1 MGLRPADR
9 LALLL
14 LVLLACLAVAPAL
27 APGRVFASV
36 HSAVRVPL
44 DGSMTEGARRDAI
57 EGGNLDTGDQT
68 FQVIPERMAL
78 FSALENGHLPLW
90 WPEAGGGVPLLGA
103 PAAELAE
110 PRTLLLSSWL
120 GPIASLGPLAALCL
134 AVLLGLS
141 YLWLRLRE
149 HSPPAAAVGA
159 IAFTLAGS
167 LTSSLFYQCKL
178 DCLVLLP
185 GGLAAVELWIR
196 GRRALGFGLLFMAS
210 ADSALASFQQG
221 TALSVYLVAGIGGW
235 RLWQSRAQLA
245 AAGGSFSL
253 VPSGAWLA
261 AAGALGLAV
270 GAIHLI
276 PVLDAISQSART
288 ATGGAHGFT
297 LRPAHALSLFV
308 PFVVGDPTSL
318 LAAEWNPMPDLI
330 SGLRDD
336 HGRYIFIETCFYA
349 GLVTIPLA
357 IAGAL
362 RGKRAAPAICVLA
375 LCIAAAVGSPLALL
389 PGLSVGA
396 PSRMLVG
403 VNFALAWLAAQ
414 GLDAIVESG
423 RARNGALAG
432 AFLLLAVGAG
442 AIGVRSLVPP
452 DTVGARAAEVREAAA
467 VEAAKARGIEPT
479 LPPPNSAQ
487 KISQRWSEEV
497 QFWLVAAAMLAWASA
512 IATALATLQP
522 RLAWACPIVLGGD
535 LALFTLHVA
544 PTRPA
549 RSFLS
554 ESPITR
560 ILREEAGGARMAR
573 VAPSDAV
580 ALDDHL
586 LFQATLPAALGIH
599 DTSAYVVLPNSLQ
612 VLLAGHYCPEAVF
625 QGTFVGA
632 FPRRALKSQILDL
645 LGVRIV
651 VSRVELTEPDLR
663 PLVSREGFHA
673 YARTN
678 APGRAWIVPHMLRAS
693 NLGEVAGRLGDQRF
707 DARTQVVL
715 LDAPHDFAENLP
727 GGGSVTTVDLGPNAV
742 SHRIQGCG
750 GGYLYDSAP
759 AVSGWTATLDGF
771 PVPLIQANGAGR
783 AVFVPPGDHEV
794 ALHYLPASFLW
805 GAAVAGLALAAGS
818 AMIWRLARSRE
829 PLPA

>member
-14 LVLLACLAVAPAL
+14 LLLLGCLAVAPAL
-27 APGRVFASV
+27 FPDRVFASV

-44 DGSMTEGARRDAI
+44 DVSMTEGARREAI

-68 FQVIPERMAL
+68 FQVIPERIAL

-110 PRTLLLSSWL
+110 PRTLLLGSWL

-159 IAFTLAGS
+159 IAFALAGS

-196 GRRALGFGLLFMAS
+196 GRRALGFGLLFAVA

-235 RLWQSRAQLA
+235 RLWQSREQLA
-245 AAGGSFSL
+245 QAGGSF
-253 VPSGAWLA
+253 VRSGAWLA
-261 AAGALGLAV
+261 TAGALGLAV
-270 GAIHLI
+270 GSIHLL

-297 LRPAHALSLFV
+297 FRPAHVLSFFV
-308 PFVVGDPTSL
+308 PFVIGDPTSL

-330 SGLRDD
+330 PGLRDD
-336 HGRYIFIETCFYA
+336 LGRYIFIETCCYA

-357 IAGAL
+357 LAGAL
-362 RGKRAAPAICVLA
+362 RGWRAAPALCVLV
-375 LCIAAAVGSPLALL
+375 LCTATAAGSPLALL

-403 VNFALAWLAAQ
+403 VNFALAWLAAE
-414 GLDAIVESG
+414 GLDAIVENS

-442 AIGVRSLVPP
+442 AIGVRALVPP
-452 DTVGARAAEVREAAA
+452 ETVGTRAAEAREAAA
-467 VEAAKARGIEPT
+467 VDDAKARGIEPT
-479 LPPPNSAQ
+479 LPPANSAQ
-487 KISQRWSEEV
+487 KISQRWSEEA
-497 QFWLVAAAMLAWASA
+497 QFWLVAAAMLAWATA

-560 ILREEAGGARMAR
+560 ILKEEAGGARMAR
-573 VAPSDAV
+573 VAAADSV
-580 ALDDHL
+580 SLEDHL

-599 DTSAYVVLPNSLQ
+599 DTSAYVVLPNALQ

-632 FPRRALKSQILDL
+632 FPRRALRSPVLDL

-651 VSRVELTEPDLR
+651 VSRGELTEPDLR
-663 PLVSREGFHA
+663 PIVAREGFHA
-673 YARTN
+673 YVRTS
-678 APGRAWIVPHMLRAS
+678 ALGRAWIVPRMVRAS
-693 NLGEVAGRLGDQRF
+693 SLAELAGKLGENGF
-707 DARTQVVL
+707 DPRALAVL
-715 LDAPHDFAENLP
+715 LDPPHDFTESLP
-727 GGGSVTTVDLGPNAV
+727 GGGSVTTVDLGPSEV

-750 GGYLYDSAP
+750 GGYLYESAP

-794 ALHYLPASFLW
+794 RLRYLPASFLW

-818 AMIWRLARSRE
+818 AMIWRLARTRE